1 MRRQVEH
8 AVAAAFQKGEQ
19 LAPGLAGKALADA
32 AEGNVLMPVE
42 IPRHQSFAGS
52 RAKSSLML

>member
-1 MRRQVEH
+1 MRRQVAH

-19 LAPGLAGKALADA
+19 LAPGLAGK
-32 AEGNVLMPVE
+32 GNVLKPVE
-42 IPRHQSFAGS
+42 IPRHQSFDGS